1 MERELIDRLP
11 FEIEARVPIQLGRES
26 ISSSVVAVSELVK
39 NAYDAD
45 ADNVEVRFCNI
56 GDTDSALVIQDDGD
70 GMDQEL
76 LTNYWLRI
84 GTDYKTGVARSNA
97 KGRVLTGAKGLGRL
111 GIDRLCHKLILQT
124 KKAGMDSVLELHV
137 EWQKYENPG
146 QSLSEILHDIYR
158 VKLGV
163 ADNYGHSFTGIESK
177 GTRLIIQ
184 GLKDKWSESFL
195 SDLKKELSLLV
206 SPFSGIN
213 DFRIELNTGIA
224 GLDGFV
230 SATQMLEVADWVID
244 AELGSDE
251 QVKITVRSGR
261 YKEEYVDGPHL
272 WKEWI
277 KDRGEHPECG
287 PFKFNMFFMTRTTPN
302 LKQINLKRKDLQEFL
317 EINQGIRIYRDNFRV
332 RPYGEPSG
340 KGDWLDMGLRRAK
353 RPEGITQKGWVVG
366 PHQVVGAVF
375 IGRENNPNLEDQTN
389 REGIVEGSGFFDLRA
404 AVLKAISYFEEIAH
418 KVAVQHD
425 EPKPFTQA
433 KEEAERAVSDAR
445 EKANHLQQQIRKVAT
460 ELDSESDNKTAELQ
474 DLIKA
479 VEDITSSVEEVAKA
493 TEEVDR
499 VYAEE
504 ARGLEA
510 DKDTLANL
518 ASLGILTVCF
528 GHEAKE
534 YSNLAAANAAHLKNI
549 YNDGHLP
556 LMPPYDGSFEKS
568 IEILINSTDFVRSF
582 ASFALGNVRLDKRRL
597 TALKLTDVINTVF
610 KAMEKSLVRQK
621 IQVDLSNVPN
631 DIAKIRAFKIDWES
645 ILINLLTN
653 SIAAMQDTPADRRKI
668 SVGLREA
675 EDNVI
680 LTFADSGIG
689 LEAETEM
696 RIFEPMFSTRRDR
709 KGNTDGTGMG
719 LAIVKTFVEEHSEG
733 TIAVISPGFLGGAEF
748 EIKVPAIL
756 HRRDK

>member
-1 MERELIDRLP
+1 MMRELIDRLP

-45 ADNVEVRFCNI
+45 ADNVLVRFCNI
-56 GDTDSALVIQDDGD
+56 GKADSALVIEDDGD
-70 GMDQEL
+70 GMDQDL

-84 GTDYKTGVARSNA
+84 GTDYKTGVVRSNF

-124 KKAGMDSVLELHV
+124 KQSGMDYVLELHV
-137 EWQKYENPG
+137 EWQKYENQG

-158 VKLGV
+158 VSLG
-163 ADNYGHSFTGIESK
+163 AEDNYGNCLTTIESK

-184 GLKDKWSESFL
+184 GLKDEWSESFL

-213 DFRIELNTGIA
+213 DFHVKFQAGIA
-224 GLDGFV
+224 ELDGFV
-230 SATQMLEVADWVID
+230 SATQMLEVADWIID
-244 AELGSDE
+244 AELNSEE
-251 QVKITVRSGR
+251 QVTVTVRSDR
-261 YKEEYVDGPHL
+261 YKEEYTDGPHV

-287 PFKFNMFFMTRTTPN
+287 PFKFKMFFMTRTTPN
-302 LKQINLKRKDLQEFL
+302 LKQINLKRKELQEFL

-332 RPYGEPSG
+332 RPYGEPTG
-340 KGDWLDMGLRRAK
+340 QGDWLGMGLRRAK

-389 REGIVEGSGFFDLRA
+389 REGIVEGPGFYNLRA
-404 AVLKAISYFEEIAH
+404 AILKAISYFEEIAQ
-418 KVAVQHD
+418 KVAVQHN
-425 EPKPFTQA
+425 EPKPSAQA
-433 KEEAERAVSDAR
+433 KEVAERAVSNAR
-445 EKANHLQQQIRKVAT
+445 EKANRLKQRIREVAT
-460 ELDSESDNKTAELQ
+460 AIDTESGSNADGLHELFKDVYDYTA
-474 DLIKA
+474 
-479 VEDITSSVEEVAKA
+479 SVEEIANA
-493 TEEVDR
+493 TENVER

-504 ARGLEA
+504 ARALEA

-534 YSNLAAANAAHLKNI
+534 YSNLAAASAAHLKKS
-549 YNDGHLP
+549 YSDGHLP
-556 LMPPYDGSFEKS
+556 LMPPYDGRFEKY
-568 IEILINSTDFVRSF
+568 IDILINSTDFIRSF
-582 ASFALGNVRLDKRRL
+582 AGFALGNVRLDKRRR
-597 TALKLTDVINTVF
+597 TAIKLTDIINTVF
-610 KAMEKSLVRQK
+610 NAMEKPLKRQN
-621 IQVDLSNVPN
+621 IEVDLSKVSI
-631 DIAKIRAFKIDWES
+631 DIPEIRAFKIDWES

-653 SIAAMQDTPADRRKI
+653 SIAAMQDTPAAKRKI
-668 SVGLREA
+668 SIGLREA
-675 EDNVI
+675 DGHVV

-689 LEAETEM
+689 LEAETEK

-733 TIAVISPGFLGGAEF
+733 TISVVSPGSLGGAEF
-748 EIKVPAIL
+748 VINIPVII

>member
-1 MERELIDRLP
+1 MKRELIDRLP

-45 ADNVEVRFCNI
+45 ADNVKVRFCNI
-56 GDTDSALVIQDDGD
+56 GAAESALVIEDDGD
-70 GMDQEL
+70 GMDKDL

-84 GTDYKTGVARSNA
+84 GTDYKTGVLRSNF

-124 KKAGMDSVLELHV
+124 KQAGMDNVLELHV
-137 EWQKYENPG
+137 EWQKYENQG
-146 QSLSEILHDIYR
+146 QSLSEILHDIYQ
-158 VKLGV
+158 VSLGA
-163 ADNYGHSFTGIESK
+163 ADDYGHTFTTVESK

-184 GLKDKWSESFL
+184 GLKDDWNESFL

-213 DFRIELNTGIA
+213 DFHVQFQAGIA
-224 GLDGFV
+224 ELDGFV
-230 SATQMLEVADWVID
+230 SATQMLEVADWIID
-244 AELGSDE
+244 AELNSDE
-251 QVKITVRSGR
+251 QVTVTVRSDR
-261 YKEEYVDGPHL
+261 YKEEYTDGPHA

-287 PFKFNMFFMTRTTPN
+287 PFKFKMFFITRTTPN
-302 LKQINLKRKDLQEFL
+302 LKQINLKRKELQEFL

-332 RPYGEPSG
+332 RPYGEPTG
-340 KGDWLDMGLRRAK
+340 QGDWLGMGLRRAK

-389 REGIVEGSGFFDLRA
+389 REGIVEGTGFYNLRVA
-404 AVLKAISYFEEIAH
+404 ILKAISCFEEIAH
-418 KVAVQHD
+418 KVAVQHN
-425 EPKPFTQA
+425 EPKPSAQA
-433 KEEAERAVSDAR
+433 KEDAERAVSDAR
-445 EKANHLQQQIRKVAT
+445 EKANRLKQRIREVASAIDT
-460 ELDSESDNKTAELQ
+460 ESGSNADGLHELFKDVDDYTA
-474 DLIKA
+474 
-479 VEDITSSVEEVAKA
+479 SVEEIAKA
-493 TEEVDR
+493 TENVER

-504 ARGLEA
+504 ARALES

-534 YSNLAAANAAHLKNI
+534 YSNLAAASAAHLKKS
-549 YNDGHLP
+549 YSDGHLP
-556 LMPPYDGSFEKS
+556 LMPPYDGRFEKY
-568 IEILINSTDFVRSF
+568 IDILINSTDFIRSF
-582 ASFALGNVRLDKRRL
+582 AGFALGNVRLDKRRR
-597 TALKLTDVINTVF
+597 TAIKLTDIINTVF
-610 KAMEKSLVRQK
+610 KAMEKPLERQN
-621 IQVDLSNVPN
+621 IEVDLSNVSI
-631 DIAKIRAFKIDWES
+631 DIPEVRAFKIDWES

-653 SIAAMQDTPADRRKI
+653 SIAAMQKTPAAKRKI

-675 EDNVI
+675 EGHVI

-689 LEAETEM
+689 LEAETEK

-719 LAIVKTFVEEHSEG
+719 LAIIKTFVEEHSEG
-733 TIAVISPGFLGGAEF
+733 TISVVSPGSLGGAEF
-748 EIKVPAIL
+748 MIKIPAIL